1 MTDRPSPSP
10 DTENTPVPTRRKSS
24 LPVKLLKVIGFAALA
39 VILLVAALITVAVSY
54 LQPEKLTPLA
64 VRYANEYL
72 DADLEA
78 DRIEISF
85 WSTFPRFDLD
95 IRGLKLRSKAFDSL
109 PDSVRTRLPEYA
121 DSLLS
126 LARFNAAINIPRLM
140 VGGIALYDITID
152 SPRVNLVR
160 ATPEVWNFD
169 IFPPSADK
177 PEEDKPLS
185 IPDFSMGTFRIN
197 GGFPLRYLSLPDSID
212 ASLRLTT
219 TELQGAGDPG

>member
-1 MTDRPSPSP
+1 
-10 DTENTPVPTRRKSS
+10 
-24 LPVKLLKVIGFAALA
+24 
-39 VILLVAALITVAVSY
+39 
-54 LQPEKLTPLA
+54 
-64 VRYANEYL
+64 
-72 DADLEA
+72 
-78 DRIEISF
+78 
-85 WSTFPRFDLD
+85 
-95 IRGLKLRSKAFDSL
+95 
-109 PDSVRTRLPEYA
+109 
-121 DSLLS
+121 
-126 LARFNAAINIPRLM
+126 M

-185 IPDFSMGTFRIN
+185 IPDFSMGTFRID

-219 TELQGAGDPG
+219 TELQGGGAPVYKLSLIHI